1 MSLRM
6 GANSFLVDMN
16 AARMLLSIGLPKLAR
31 GQYSMRCFARATHF
45 PCATT
50 PRGAV
55 APRRRGGPY
64 RWKAEVMV
72 AKEAAFP
79 SAGRPS
85 NCSAVP
91 SRE

>member
-1 MSLRM
+1 MSLRI
-6 GANSFLVDMN
+6 GANSSLVDMN
-16 AARMLLSIGLPKLAR
+16 AARMLLSVGLPALAEAVQHAVLR
-31 GQYSMRCFARATHF
+31 EGKAFSGDDTQ
-45 PCATT
+45 
-50 PRGAV
+50 GAV
-55 APRRRGGPY
+55 APGRRRGPY

-72 AKEAAFP
+72 GKEAAFP